1 MPERFKSNT
10 MIFHSFR
17 IFVHR
22 RHVGKTTLACVALS
36 GALAL
41 TGAARGGQ
49 QKVRRPARPNSTVKS
64 APPVTKPAPP
74 AAVPFRA
81 GEKLVFRVLWSKYS
95 VNAGNLELSAVE
107 QRTFFVHL
115 AWHFRAV
122 AHSMDTIRILYA
134 LDDQFDS
141 YTDATLLTSLQYEM
155 YLHEQGKQQNGAWRM
170 TGPGDPAP
178 ANVTAARVPPGTRD
192 PIGLLYGLRAADWKS
207 TPEIHMPAFDGHNL
221 YEVVA
226 RAESSGPV
234 TVPAGQFTASR
245 ISVAI
250 MEHGEPV
257 SGTHFVVWLA
267 QDTARTPL
275 LIEAEIPFGAARV
288 ELMSLP

>member
-1 MPERFKSNT
+1 
-10 MIFHSFR
+10 MIFNPFR
-17 IFVHR
+17 ISSR
-22 RHVGKTTLACVALS
+22 RLRMRTVALACVMFPVT
-36 GALAL
+36 LAL
-41 TGAARGGQ
+41 TGAAGGGQ
-49 QKVRRPARPNSTVKS
+49 HTARRPAAAHP
-64 APPVTKPAPP
+64 AAKPAMP

-81 GEKLVFRVLWSKYS
+81 GEKLAYRVLWSKYA

-107 QRTFFVHL
+107 QRTFFGHL

-122 AHSMDTIRILYA
+122 AHSMDTIRLIYA

-155 YLHEQGKQQNGAWRM
+155 YLHEQGKQENSTWRM

-178 ANVTAARVPPGTRD
+178 VNVTAARVPPGTRD
-192 PIGLLYGLRAADWKS
+192 PIGLIYALRTTDWKS
-207 TPEIHMPAFDGHNL
+207 TPELHLPVFDGHNL

-245 ISVAI
+245 ISVSVL
-250 MEHGEPV
+250 EHGEPV
-257 SGTHFVVWLA
+257 SGTHFALWLA
-267 QDTARTPL
+267 QNATHTPL
-275 LIEAEIPFGAARV
+275 LVEAEIPFGAARV